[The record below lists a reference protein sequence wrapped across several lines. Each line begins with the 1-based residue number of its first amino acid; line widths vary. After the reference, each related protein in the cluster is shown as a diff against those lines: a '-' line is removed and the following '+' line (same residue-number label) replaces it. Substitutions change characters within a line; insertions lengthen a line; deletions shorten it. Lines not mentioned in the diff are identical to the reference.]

1 VNLLEQAQSLA
12 ADLTAIRRDLHQ
24 HPELSFQEVRTAGI
38 AAQEM
43 EALGFSV
50 RTGIGRT
57 GVIAELHNGEGPI
70 IALRADMDALPI
82 KEANTHEFVSK
93 NAGVM
98 HACGHDGH
106 VAGLIGAARLLA
118 QERDSGRLPSGTIR
132 FLFQPS
138 EEATDDEGKSGAMRM
153 VDEGAMEGVAA
164 VVGLH
169 LGGPLPCGK
178 IFFTAGPI
186 MAGSEEVHIEVHG
199 KSSHAGLPEAGV
211 DALVLAARGVV
222 AAQDAAP
229 ENRSPV
235 EDGVLSFGLIAGG
248 TANNIL
254 ADLVTIEGTMR
265 FFSEEVRE
273 RLHRRLDDAFG
284 SLEDSGARVTIEHG
298 SGYLPVINDDR
309 VTECVRAA
317 AIDLVGEDRVLPI
330 EPMTFA
336 EDFSFL
342 AQEAPGTFFWLGAA
356 LPRPRMHHETDFDFD
371 ESALPLGA
379 ATLAAGAIRLLQE
392 MG

>member
-1 VNLLEQAQSLA
+1 
-12 ADLTAIRRDLHQ
+12 
-24 HPELSFQEVRTAGI
+24 
-38 AAQEM
+38 M

-50 RTGIGRT
+50 RTGIGQT
-57 GVIAELHNGEGPI
+57 GVLAELHNGEGPV

-82 KEANTHEFVSK
+82 REANTHEFVSQ

-106 VAGLIGAARLLA
+106 VAGLIGAARILA
-118 QERDSGRLPSGTIR
+118 EEKDSGRLPAGTVR

-138 EEATDDEGKSGAMRM
+138 EESTDNEGKSGAMRM
-153 VDEGAMEGVAA
+153 VEEGVMEGVDA

-169 LGGPLPCGK
+169 LGGPLPTGK
-178 IFFTAGPI
+178 IFFASGPI
-186 MAGSEEVHIEVHG
+186 MAGAAEVHIDVLG
-199 KSSHAGLPEAGV
+199 KSSHAGMPEAGV

-235 EDGVLSFGLIAGG
+235 EDGLISFGQISGG
-248 TANNIL
+248 TATNVL
-254 ADLVTIEGTMR
+254 ADHVAIHGTMR
-265 FFSEEVRE
+265 FFSEETRD
-273 RLHRRLDDAFG
+273 RLRRRLDEAFG
-284 SLEDSGARVTIEHG
+284 VLVESGAEVRIDVETGI
-298 SGYLPVINDDR
+298 LPVINDER
-309 VTECVRAA
+309 VTASVRAA
-317 AIDLVGEDRVLPI
+317 AIDLVGEDAVLPI
-330 EPMTFA
+330 EPMTLA

-342 AQEAPGTFFWLGAA
+342 ANEAPGTFFWVGAA
-356 LPRPRMHHETDFDFD
+356 LPRPRMHHEADFDID
-371 ESALPLGA
+371 EAALPLGA